1 MLKTVK
7 EKLNPYFDHPWVVSV
22 STGVDSMVLLD
33 MVKTFDHKIIVVH
46 FNHQKRVASN
56 DEALYLKSYCEKE
69 GLVFEYFMLEITGSN
84 FQDQAHDLRKKH
96 LEEVATKYQTPYI
109 LTAHH
114 ANDLAETVLMKL
126 SRGSNLLGYAG
137 LQGVSKQ
144 GHFIYIKPLLSFS
157 KASLY
162 DYAKKAQ
169 IQFFEDAS
177 NTESTYTR
185 NRYRKTIIPSLIE
198 ENPQFLSKVNQY
210 SNHLYE
216 AFSYI
221 RESSKKYLNQNQNH
235 IQLSTFFL
243 ENVVVQKDII
253 AVLLETHEI
262 EFNQLKIESLLS
274 FLKTSGP
281 NQTYDLN
288 ETYVL
293 KRIYQKVILTKL
305 NSFTP
310 FSQVL
315 DLDAFNALETMG
327 FVTFLDAPSNSSFYE
342 IKLCYNKLALPLVAR
357 TRKPGDILEFP
368 YGKKKLKDYY
378 IDHKIP
384 KDIRD
389 RDIIIADQNG
399 RILSVLGRYYNA
411 SPDLDS
417 VIKLRYKR
425 GY

>member
-1 MLKTVK
+1 MLKSVK
-7 EKLNPYFDHPWVVSV
+7 EKLNPYFDHPWIVSV
-22 STGVDSMVLLD
+22 STGVDSMVLLEI
-33 MVKTFDHKIIVVH
+33 VKTFGHKIIVVH
-46 FNHQKRVASN
+46 FNHQKRAASSE
-56 DEALYLKSYCEKE
+56 EALYLKSYCERE
-69 GLVFEYFMLEITGSN
+69 GLFFEYFILEIEGSN

-96 LEEVATKYQTPYI
+96 LEDVATKYKTPYI

-114 ANDLAETVLMKL
+114 ANDLAETILMRL

-144 GHFIYIKPLLSFS
+144 GDFIYIKPLLSFS

-169 IQFFEDAS
+169 ILFFEDAS

-185 NRYRKTIIPSLIE
+185 NRYRKTIIPSLVE
-198 ENPQFLSKVNQY
+198 ENPQFLSKALQY

-243 ENVVVQKDII
+243 ENVVVQKDIL
-253 AVLLETHEI
+253 ATLLEASNI
-262 EFNQLKIESLLS
+262 EFNQLKIDSILN

-288 ETYVL
+288 STYIL
-293 KRIYQKVILTKL
+293 KRIYQKVII
-305 NSFTP
+305 TP
-310 FSQVL
+310 VKSIKTFSQVL
-315 DLDAFNALETMG
+315 DLTAFNALETMG
-327 FVTFLDAPSNSSFYE
+327 FVTFLDTPSNSSFYE

-357 TRKPGDILEFP
+357 NREHGDVLEFP

-384 KDIRD
+384 KDVRD
-389 RDIIIADQNG
+389 RDIIIADQSG